1 MKEQINNIIIKE
13 SRLYILLG
21 IIVCFL
27 FTFPLFGYV
36 KIFGQPI
43 FERFYDLNIKEII
56 IFGSTSFFAGLVFI
70 ILCLS
75 ILFMLIK
82 LFIPAKIIINK
93 KGFTYGFK
101 QNFIEWNEITYI
113 KNLSIKD
120 YGKKIVYLYLC
131 IIPMLGFNGI
141 LQACRLFLLLQTE
154 LDGIITVKLN
164 NGKIIILP
172 IDDSFVASE
181 EKVINKLN
189 NYKKCK

>member
-21 IIVCFL
+21 IIVCSL
-27 FTFPLFGYV
+27 FTFPLFWYV

-43 FERFYDLNIKEII
+43 FERFYDLSIKEII

-93 KGFTYGFK
+93 NGFTYGFK
-101 QNFIEWNEITYI
+101 QNFIEWNKITDI
-113 KNLSIKD
+113 KYLSIKD

-141 LQACRLFLLLQTE
+141 LQACRMFLLLQTE

-172 IDDSFVASE
+172 IDDSFVVSE
-181 EKVINKLN
+181 EKVIDKLN
-189 NYKKCK
+189 NYKKCQ

>member
-21 IIVCFL
+21 IIICSL
-27 FTFPLFGYV
+27 FTFPLFWYV

-56 IFGSTSFFAGLVFI
+56 IFGSTSFLAGLVFI

-93 KGFTYGFK
+93 NGFTYGFK
-101 QNFIEWNEITYI
+101 HNFIEWNEITYI

-172 IDDSFVASE
+172 IDDSFVVSE
-181 EKVINKLN
+181 EKVIDKLN
-189 NYKKCK
+189 NYKKC

>member
-27 FTFPLFGYV
+27 FTFPLFWYV

-172 IDDSFVASE
+172 IDDSFVTSE

-189 NYKKCK
+189 SYKKCK

>member
-27 FTFPLFGYV
+27 FTFPLFWYV

-93 KGFTYGFK
+93 NGFTYGFK
-101 QNFIEWNEITYI
+101 QNFIEWNEITDI

-172 IDDSFVASE
+172 IDDSFVTSE

-189 NYKKCK
+189 SYKKCK